1 MNAAACGRSQQLIT
15 TEAPDMHPGLLFFGL
30 TLSTLKWYIL
40 YTSMPVF
47 EFDPAKSESNR
58 RKHGIDFLEAQ
69 EIWSKQSW
77 IEIDIPSFT
86 EKRFQVLG
94 MAANKLWSAI
104 ITYRGDSI
112 RIISVRRARVS
123 ERRRYEESTQKKGEA
138 DS

>member
-1 MNAAACGRSQQLIT
+1 
-15 TEAPDMHPGLLFFGL
+15 
-30 TLSTLKWYIL
+30 
-40 YTSMPVF
+40 
-47 EFDPAKSESNR
+47 
-58 RKHGIDFLEAQ
+58 LEAQ